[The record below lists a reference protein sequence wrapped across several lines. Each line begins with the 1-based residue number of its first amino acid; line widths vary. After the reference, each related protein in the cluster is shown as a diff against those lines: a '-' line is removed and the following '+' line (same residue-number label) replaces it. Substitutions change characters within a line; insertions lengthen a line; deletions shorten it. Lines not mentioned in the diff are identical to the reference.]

1 MLKSDWRAVMDNIY
15 KAQDYIKNFVSKIIL
30 PTYKF
35 NDWKESLV
43 LSRNKDKDALNKK
56 WDIFGN
62 AFVPFW
68 IEPDII
74 SAGDWVP
81 ALMLTYRWTIK
92 DTQVGVRFTIVNCEI
107 QYVEITDM
115 FAVAEH
121 FGKDFD
127 FIKEFEKSVVLI
139 KHLSN

>member
-1 MLKSDWRAVMDNIY
+1 MAMDNIY
-15 KAQDYIKNFVSKIIL
+15 KAQDYIKDFVAKVIL

-35 NDWKESLV
+35 KDWKESLV
-43 LSRNKDKDALNKK
+43 LSRNKDQDALHKK
-56 WDIFGN
+56 WDIFGK

-81 ALMLTYRWTIK
+81 ALMLTYRWNVK
-92 DTQVGVRFTIVNCEI
+92 DTQIPVRFTICNNEI

-115 FAVAEH
+115 FAVAKH
-121 FGKDFD
+121 FGEDFD

-139 KHLSN
+139 KLLSS

>member
-1 MLKSDWRAVMDNIY
+1 MDNIF
-15 KAQDYIKNFVSKIIL
+15 KAQDYIKDFFSKTIL
-30 PTYKF
+30 PTYSF

-43 LSRNKDKDALNKK
+43 LSRNKDKESLHKK
-56 WDIFGN
+56 WDIFGKS
-62 AFVPFW
+62 FVPFW

-81 ALMLTYRWTIK
+81 ALMLIYRWNIGDK
-92 DTQVGVRFTIVNCEI
+92 QIPVRFTIYENKI

-115 FAVAEH
+115 FVVAEH
-121 FGKDFD
+121 FGEDFD

-139 KHLSN
+139 KLLST

>member
-1 MLKSDWRAVMDNIY
+1 MDNIF
-15 KAQDYIKNFVSKIIL
+15 KAQDYIKNFVSKSIL

-43 LSRNKDKDALNKK
+43 LSRNKDKDALHKK
-56 WDIFGN
+56 WDIFGKS
-62 AFVPFW
+62 FVPFW

-81 ALMLTYRWTIK
+81 ALMLTYRWNIK
-92 DTQVGVRFTIVNCEI
+92 DAQIPVRFTICNNEI

-115 FAVAEH
+115 FSVNEH
-121 FGKDFD
+121 FGEGFD
-127 FIKEFEKSVVLI
+127 FVNEFEKSVVLMTLLR
-139 KHLSN
+139 KSN